1 MLLFAC
7 LAVLT
12 VVNKHKAKFLADYL
26 KSLNSLCRL
35 FGHVAQNELKNL
47 EKY

>member
-1 MLLFAC
+1 MLLFGC
-7 LAVLT
+7 LSVLT

-26 KSLNSLCRL
+26 KTWNSLCRL